1 MQSEEGGELPSGHDR
16 GESFLKEYGPFFWYP
31 KNWRSKSQRLIK
43 ISLSRL
49 AAGPQ
54 RVH

>member
-16 GESFLKEYGPFFWYP
+16 GESFLKEYGPFSGILR
-31 KNWRSKSQRLIK
+31 NWGSKSQRLIK
-43 ISLSRL
+43 MSLSRL